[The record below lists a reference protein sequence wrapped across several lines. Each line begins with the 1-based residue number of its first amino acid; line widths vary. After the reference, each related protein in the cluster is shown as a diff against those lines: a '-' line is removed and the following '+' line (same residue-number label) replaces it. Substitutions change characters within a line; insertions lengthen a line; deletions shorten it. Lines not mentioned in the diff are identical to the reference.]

1 MFTKNVKNCYCR
13 LNCPT
18 SMNYRFNMT
27 RNKAKNE
34 HTYTC
39 TKDDKHTKY
48 RFDQQ
53 VGRPY
58 DNKRHKIQLCKCLT
72 S

>member
-1 MFTKNVKNCYCR
+1 
-13 LNCPT
+13 
-18 SMNYRFNMT
+18 MNYRFNMT
-27 RNKAKNE
+27 RTKAKKE

-39 TKDDKHTKY
+39 TKDDKHSKY
-48 RFDQQ
+48 RCDQQ

-58 DNKRHKIQLCKCLT
+58 DNKRHKIQLFKCLT

>member
-1 MFTKNVKNCYCR
+1 
-13 LNCPT
+13 
-18 SMNYRFNMT
+18 MNYRFNMT
-27 RNKAKNE
+27 RTKAKNK

-39 TKDDKHTKY
+39 AKDDKHTKY
-48 RFDQQ
+48 RCDQQ

-58 DNKRHKIQLCKCLT
+58 DNKRYKIQLCKCLT

>member
-1 MFTKNVKNCYCR
+1 
-13 LNCPT
+13 
-18 SMNYRFNMT
+18 MNYRFNMT
-27 RNKAKNE
+27 RTKAKNE

-48 RFDQQ
+48 RCDQQ

-58 DNKRHKIQLCKCLT
+58 DNKLKDIRYNYVNV
-72 S
+72 